1 MSKKKKIIIC
11 AVAAALV
18 ALAVVGGVLLYGN
31 SKHVKVFKATGSGWN
46 TVDVSWKA
54 SKEDVKAAIFY
65 STSKFDAT
73 EADAALA
80 EPKDAKAITVK
91 EGINL
96 KDGKYQVTG
105 MHPDT
110 DYYITIA
117 EKDKNGYK
125 SALAPVCVHT
135 KELTEPGDI
144 LKVDKITSDSVTLK
158 WDDFGKT
165 LKDAEGSDVSVKYN
179 IKYSSIDSDD
189 VKHVMDISQST
200 YTVAELEPL
209 TKYSFELSISITTD
223 GKTFETKPS
232 KSISA
237 TTVPSTVTGLSASGK
252 DDTSITVKWNAI
264 KDTLPDGANVTYQ
277 LYGSDTKDG
286 EYKLISDKLSDTSY
300 TEEKLKSGSTRFYCV
315 TVTVFVG
322 ENDKYVS
329 EKCDAVSARAEAPK
343 SVDNSVKTTRKTS
356 GSNGS
361 NGGGSA
367 TTTKKYTRHPG
378 NATPELNAQARV
390 IAQQIAN
397 EVLADK
403 SLTTDL
409 AKVQKAAQKVAGYAS
424 RCRYTMEG
432 DYYASAYGVF
442 IKGEY
447 SCAGTARALGMVLE
461 CMGYS
466 WKHVNE
472 DGYTHQWVELTMDG
486 QHGWADAFPTLG
498 GQAGYGAY
506 PFM

>member
-1 MSKKKKIIIC
+1 MSKKKKIIVC

-54 SKEDVKAAIFY
+54 SKEDVKAAIVY
-65 STSKFDAT
+65 STSKFDAA

-80 EPKDAKAITVK
+80 KPEDAKAITVK

-105 MHPDT
+105 LHPDT

-125 SALAPVCVHT
+125 SALTPVCVHT

-158 WDDFGKT
+158 WEDFGKSF
-165 LKDAEGSDVSVKYN
+165 KDSEDSDVSVKYS
-179 IKYSSIDSDD
+179 IKYSSIDSGEKQ
-189 VKHVMDISQST
+189 VKDISQNT

-209 TKYSFELSISITTD
+209 TKYTFELSISITTD

-264 KDTLPDGANVTYQ
+264 KDTLPDGASVTYQ

-286 EYKLISDKLSDTSY
+286 EYKLISDKLSDTTY
-300 TEEKLKSGSTRFYCV
+300 TEEKLKNGSTRFYYV
-315 TVTVFVG
+315 TVTVSVG

-329 EKCDAVSARAEAPK
+329 EKCDAVSAKAEAPK
-343 SVDNSVKTTRKTS
+343 SVDNSVKTTRKAS
-356 GSNGS
+356 GS

-409 AKVQKAAQKVAGYAS
+409 AKVQKAAQKVAGYAGK
-424 RCRYTMEG
+424 CRYTMEG

>member
-1 MSKKKKIIIC
+1 MTKKKKIIIC

-31 SKHVKVFKATGSGWN
+31 SKHVKVFKATGSEWN
-46 TVDVSWKA
+46 TIDVSWKA
-54 SKEDVKAAIFY
+54 SKEDVKAAIVY
-65 STSKFDAT
+65 STSKFDAA

-80 EPKDAKAITVK
+80 KPKDAKAITIK
-91 EGINL
+91 EGVSL
-96 KDGKYQVTG
+96 KDGKYQITG
-105 MHPDT
+105 LYPNT
-110 DYYITIA
+110 DYYVTVA

-125 SALAPVCVHT
+125 NALTPITVHT
-135 KELTEPGDI
+135 KELSEPGDV
-144 LKVDKITSDSVTLK
+144 LKVDKITSDSVALK
-158 WDDFGKT
+158 WDDFEKSIKG
-165 LKDAEGSDVSVKYN
+165 AENSDVSVKYS
-179 IKYSSIDSDD
+179 IKYSSVDSSEE
-189 VKHVMDISQST
+189 VIDISQST
-200 YTVAELEPL
+200 YTVANLEPL
-209 TKYSFELSISITTD
+209 TKYSFTLTATLTID
-223 GKTFETKPS
+223 GKTYDTKPS

-264 KDTLPDGANVTYQ
+264 KDTLPNGASVTYQ
-277 LYGSDTKDG
+277 LYGSDTKGG
-286 EYKLISDKLSDTSY
+286 EYTLLSDKLTETSY
-300 TEEKLKSGSTRFYCV
+300 TEEKLKSGTTRFYCV

-329 EKCDAVSARAEAPK
+329 EKCDAVSAKSEAPK
-343 SVDNSVKTTRKTS
+343 AADNSTK
-356 GSNGS
+356 
-361 NGGGSA
+361 
-367 TTTKKYTRHPG
+367 TTKKASGGSNKGSTSTTKRYSNHPG

-397 EVLADK
+397 EVLADT

-409 AKVQKAAQKVAGYAS
+409 AKVQRAAQKVAVYAS
-424 RCRYTMEG
+424 KCRYTMEG

-486 QHGWADAFPTLG
+486 QYGWADAFPTIG
-498 GQAGYGAY
+498 GQAGYGDY

>member
-54 SKEDVKAAIFY
+54 SKEDVKAAIVY

-80 EPKDAKAITVK
+80 KPEDAKAITVK

-105 MHPDT
+105 LHPDT

-144 LKVDKITSDSVTLK
+144 LKVDKITSDSVKLK
-158 WDDFGKT
+158 WDDFGKSF
-165 LKDAEGSDVSVKYN
+165 KDAEDSDVSVKYS
-179 IKYSSIDSDD
+179 IKYSSIDSGE
-189 VKHVMDISQST
+189 KHIKDISQNT
-200 YTVAELEPL
+200 YMVAELEPL
-209 TKYSFELSISITTD
+209 TKYTFELSISITTD

-232 KSISA
+232 KSVSA
-237 TTVPSTVTGLSASGK
+237 TTVPSTVAGLSASGK

-264 KDTLPDGANVTYQ
+264 KDTLPDGASVTYQ
-277 LYGSDTKDG
+277 LYGSDAKDG

-300 TEEKLKSGSTRFYCV
+300 TEEKLKNGSTRFYYV
-315 TVTVFVG
+315 TVTVSVG

-329 EKCDAVSARAEAPK
+329 EKCDAVSAKAEAPK
-343 SVDNSVKTTRKTS
+343 SVDNSVKTTRKAS
-356 GSNGS
+356 GS

-424 RCRYTMEG
+424 RCSYTMEG

-466 WKHVNE
+466 WKHINE
-472 DGYTHQWVELTMDG
+472 DGYTHQWVELTMDASMVG
-486 QHGWADAFPTLG
+486 QMHFLLSADRPGMELIHLCN
-498 GQAGYGAY
+498 
-506 PFM
+506 